1 MEINSPK
8 CYTYAEHR
16 FRFAAWAAGS
26 AVTQIGFS
34 FKVKDAHDIL
44 EATGFRGLAEE
55 GVEWLPEPAN
65 FDVQHRDWRR
75 SIRREAKQNKIQ
87 GLSHGRAAKL
97 INVFLKALMPPDL
110 ENLPAGHKEKWC
122 TVHPPIDRILLANMK
137 KDGVGCPDFWSSLP
151 GSSFPAWTQ
160 FGSED
165 YQKVI
170 DLIRE
175 NEESCL
181 GLGSNGPVPLWKV
194 ERYWDG
200 HQ

>member
-1 MEINSPK
+1 MEINNCKCCK
-8 CYTYAEHR
+8 CYIYAEHR

-55 GVEWLPEPAN
+55 GAKWLPEPEK
-65 FDVQHRDWRR
+65 FDEKHCDWRI
-75 SIRREAKQNKIQ
+75 SIRREAKQE
-87 GLSHGRAAKL
+87 LSHGRAAKL

-122 TVHPPIDRILLANMK
+122 AAHPPIDRILLENMK
-137 KDGVGCPDFWSSLP
+137 KDGVGASDFWSSLP
-151 GSSFPAWTQ
+151 GSPPPAWTQ
-160 FGSED
+160 FESKD

-170 DLIRE
+170 DLVRE
-175 NEESCL
+175 NEKSCL
-181 GLGSNGPVPLWKV
+181 GLGSSGLAPLWKV